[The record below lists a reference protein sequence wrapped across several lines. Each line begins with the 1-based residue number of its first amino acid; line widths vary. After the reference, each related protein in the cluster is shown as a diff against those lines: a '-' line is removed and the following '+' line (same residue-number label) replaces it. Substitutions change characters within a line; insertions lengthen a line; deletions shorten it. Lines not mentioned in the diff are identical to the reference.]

1 MSDKAIMLIIVA
13 VTVLIVAILF
23 IRRALRYRE
32 MVGQSMP
39 EEEITLEVVPPE
51 PSARDMYLMRHICLL
66 HSPFRGGRS
75 VLIRPRYHEWIRKIN
90 RSIGDKEMSITEYVD
105 KVLKAHFDDNR
116 EVINDLY
123 DESLNKK
130 AVSDGR
136 G

>member
-13 VTVLIVAILF
+13 ATVLIIAVLF
-23 IRRALRYRE
+23 IRRAIKYRDAAE
-32 MVGQSMP
+32 ATAP
-39 EEEITLEVVPPE
+39 EEEISIEVIPPE
-51 PSARDMYLMRHICLL
+51 QSERDIYLMRHICLQ
-66 HSPFRGGRS
+66 HSPFRSGRS
-75 VLIRPRYHEWIRKIN
+75 VLIRPRYHEWIRQIN
-90 RSIGDKEMSITEYVD
+90 RNIGDKEMSITEYVD

-130 AVSDGR
+130 AVGDGR